1 MLLTRRFALLVGLL
15 LAVPRPAAAWNP
27 FKAAGRAVGNA
38 LESGGRSL
46 GKGLGEGAVSALQP
60 ALVTTID
67 TAARAASTLVADV
80 DTRLGRQVDH
90 VGGVASQLISQTKG
104 VVDDSL
110 DKVDHILEKRL
121 LQVESMGT
129 GMVRKLDEAVDCNL
143 HTADTILKERSAQL
157 GRIMA
162 DSLGQADQILEA
174 RITQLDEAVA
184 LRLGNVD
191 VIASKQRIGLEETL
205 VRTAVLLG
213 LLVFVIFVLRSMWQ
227 ELATVPARLGQ
238 RQGIGRAWGYAA
250 GLLRP
255 ALLQIGA
262 AVVAVLV
269 IYALY
274 DRLPL
279 GARKQAA
286 ELAALHQRE
295 LNASLARFDFS
306 RTRFHASQLEILL
319 PERGAYFQAM
329 AGKAELLRDLVM
341 RPALLATRESV
352 NRLVERVQS
361 LERQLGDRADP
372 DVLTMKALVLWQ
384 VGDSKRDEHTAA
396 SYCARALRLSP
407 GGFALAPLARHY
419 IRAFLRAP
427 YLAPDTPYGRDAES
441 LQDLRSLAAAPV
453 VRNAGFP
460 LAPMLAL
467 DRLMARLDRELVPAY
482 LEMLEAQAQVVR
494 LAPPPRRSGRGQ
506 RGEAGGSPAL
516 VEARRQRTQA
526 ALRVLAAWRT
536 FDQGI
541 DDIPGLAGQSA
552 ILSIFRLNDATR
564 TRAAWFVERPQ
575 SRELAP
581 LLAEI
586 ADLDLKQKLAP
597 PRIDWVRRYGALI
610 APELHAVAEL
620 EEANRFT
627 ELEKLSRDF
636 ELAYVAQRA
645 ADPGPEQ
652 NVQRR
657 KAALLAAQLGL
668 YVNEPTNRARVSVAA
683 TLAATTSAMDDV
695 DKQALAEAMQARGM
709 RTL

>member
-1 MLLTRRFALLVGLL
+1 MLLTRVLLVGLV
-15 LAVPRPAAAWNP
+15 LAVSRPAAAWNP
-27 FKAAGRAVGNA
+27 FKAAGRAVGDA
-38 LESGGRSL
+38 LESGGRSV

-90 VGGVASQLISQTKG
+90 VGGVASQLISQTQG
-104 VVDDSL
+104 VVDTSL

-129 GMVRKLDEAVDCNL
+129 GLVKKLDEAVDRNL
-143 HTADTILKERSAQL
+143 HTADAILKERSAQL
-157 GRIMA
+157 GRIVA
-162 DSLGQADQILEA
+162 DSLGQADHILEA

-213 LLVFVIFVLRSMWQ
+213 LLAFVVFVLRTLWNQ
-227 ELATVPARLGQ
+227 LATVQKRLGE
-238 RQGIGRAWGYAA
+238 RRGIDRVWGYAA
-250 GLLRP
+250 WLLRP
-255 ALLQIGA
+255 ALLQIA
-262 AVVAVLV
+262 AAAAAVLV

-286 ELAALHQRE
+286 ELAAMHRRE
-295 LNASLARFDFS
+295 MAASLARFDFS

-319 PERGAYFQAM
+319 PEQGAYFQAM

-341 RPALLATRESV
+341 RPALLATRENVSRV
-352 NRLVERVQS
+352 VERVQA

-372 DVLTMKALVLWQ
+372 DVLTLKALVLWQ

-441 LQDLRSLAAAPV
+441 LQDLRLLAAAPV
-453 VRNAGFP
+453 VRDAGFP

-482 LEMLEAQAQVVR
+482 LEMLEAHAQVVR
-494 LAPPPRRSGRGQ
+494 LAPPRRSGRGS
-506 RGEAGGSPAL
+506 RGEAGGPPAL
-516 VEARRQRTQA
+516 VEARKQRSQA
-526 ALRVLAAWRT
+526 AQRVLSAWRT

-552 ILSIFRLNDATR
+552 ILAIFRLNDATR

-575 SRELAP
+575 SQELAP

-586 ADLDLKQKLAP
+586 ADLDLKQRLAP
-597 PRIDWVRRYGALI
+597 PRIDWERRYGALI

-627 ELEKLSRDF
+627 ELEKLTRDF

-645 ADPGPEQ
+645 ADAGPEQ
-652 NVQRR
+652 SAQRR
-657 KAALLAAQLGL
+657 KAALFAAQLGL

-683 TLAATTSAMDDV
+683 TLAATTSTMDDS